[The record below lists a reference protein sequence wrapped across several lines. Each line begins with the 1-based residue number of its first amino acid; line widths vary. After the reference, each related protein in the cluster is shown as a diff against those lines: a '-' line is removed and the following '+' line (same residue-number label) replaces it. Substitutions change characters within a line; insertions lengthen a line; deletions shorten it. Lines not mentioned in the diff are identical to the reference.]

1 MADNNVQDQDA
12 VEDDEQVD
20 QHEGE
25 TPDSDE
31 DQHEPEAD
39 EGDADEEVIITIG
52 EAAPPHDED
61 EVEGKPAPAW
71 VKNLRIADREK
82 AREIRELKAEKAALL
97 AAQNAN
103 QTAAPV
109 LGAKPTLESVEYD
122 EDRYEAALDAWK
134 DQKRSID
141 DQAAKKQK
149 EVEDQQKEWEAKVNK
164 YKAAKATLKVANFD
178 DAEAVVTDKL
188 SLIQQ
193 SVLMDAID
201 TPELQAQLVYAL
213 SRNDSELKRIASITN
228 PVKFAVAVSK
238 LESQLKVTNRKAPPA
253 PEKVVRGSA
262 AAVGVND
269 PKLARLEA
277 AADKS
282 GDRTELVA
290 YKKQQSAKAKA

>member
-12 VEDDEQVD
+12 VEDDEQVE
-20 QHEGE
+20 QQEGE

-39 EGDADEEVIITIG
+39 EGDADGEVVITIG
-52 EAAPPHDED
+52 EEAPPHDED

-82 AREIRELKAEKAALL
+82 AREIRELKQQL
-97 AAQNAN
+97 AAKATTQE
-103 QTAAPV
+103 QAPT
-109 LGAKPTLESVEYD
+109 LGAKPTLESVDYD

-149 EVEDQQKEWEAKVNK
+149 EVDDQQKEWEGKVNK

-213 SRNDSELKRIASITN
+213 SRNEGELKRIASITN

-238 LESQLKVTNRKAPPA
+238 LESQLKVTSRKAPPA

-262 AAVGVND
+262 AAIGVND

-277 AADKS
+277 AAEKS
-282 GDRTELVA
+282 GDRTEVA
-290 YKKQQSAKAKA
+290 RYKKQLKIRANA

>member
-1 MADNNVQDQDA
+1 MADNNVQDLDA

-25 TPDSDE
+25 MPEGDE

-82 AREIRELKAEKAALL
+82 AREIRELKQQLAAKAAPQSDVP
-97 AAQNAN
+97 A
-103 QTAAPV
+103 
-109 LGAKPTLESVEYD
+109 LGAKPTLESVNYD
-122 EDRYEAALDAWK
+122 EDLYEAAIDAWK

-149 EVEDQQKEWEAKVNK
+149 EIDDQQKEWQGKVDK

-277 AADKS
+277 AAEKS
-282 GDRTELVA
+282 GDRTEVA
-290 YKKQQSAKAKA
+290 RYKKQLKIRANA

>member
-12 VEDDEQVD
+12 VEDDEQVE
-20 QHEGE
+20 QQEGE
-25 TPDSDE
+25 MPDSDE

-39 EGDADEEVIITIG
+39 EGDADEELIITIG

-97 AAQNAN
+97 AAQNST
-103 QTAAPV
+103 QKAPE

-149 EVEDQQKEWEAKVNK
+149 EVEDQQKEWQGKVDK
-164 YKAAKATLKVANFD
+164 YKAAKATLKVPNFD

-277 AADKS
+277 AAEKS
-282 GDRTELVA
+282 GDRTEVA
-290 YKKQQSAKAKA
+290 RYKKQLKIRANA